1 MTAKTPRAAVLPI
14 RCVSA
19 LLFSVLMASCSATSS
34 DPTLGLAADTS
45 VEQPMARTNSLAG
58 EQDAYIQS
66 TPPAPAPKPMPSP
79 VAAAETRDEALPSTV
94 AFAGEDTSLSRAAV
108 AGFAKSDDGIPS
120 LASATLTVPAAK
132 PKPVVQEQPKAEE
145 VPTEQAP
152 AAAVAAQAVA
162 AAAPAEPSAPVET
175 PIENR
180 VGSAHGTAQ
189 AAAARPVV
197 MASAQSADEKRGFLS
212 GFFSANQSDNAP
224 APIHSAARA
233 PMVEQKAVTSRAAQT
248 KAAKVQ
254 LASVS
259 PSESTGAVRNDSA
272 NSLPGVRTTALFEI
286 TRKSGINDD
295 SDVDLHEGE
304 ESPVRVASVAG
315 MARLAPNG
323 LLKQTAEVDTTCLKP
338 ALVRVL
344 KSVEQHYGKKAVIT
358 SGYRD
363 PSRNQRA
370 RGARNSLHMYCA
382 AADVKIEG
390 VSKFE
395 LASYVRSMTGR
406 GGVGTYCHTDAVH
419 IDVGPER
426 DWNWR
431 CSRRK

>member
-1 MTAKTPRAAVLPI
+1 
-14 RCVSA
+14 
-19 LLFSVLMASCSATSS
+19 
-34 DPTLGLAADTS
+34 
-45 VEQPMARTNSLAG
+45 MARTNSLAG

-66 TPPAPAPKPMPSP
+66 TAPAPAPKPASTP
-79 VAAAETRDEALPSTV
+79 VATAQSQDEAMPSTV
-94 AFAGEDTSLSRAAV
+94 AFAGEETSLSRSAI
-108 AGFAKSDDGIPS
+108 AGFAQTNDGVPS

-132 PKPVVQEQPKAEE
+132 PKPVVQEQTKVVE
-145 VPTEQAP
+145 VPAEQAP
-152 AAAVAAQAVA
+152 AAEPAAQTVAVAASTVA
-162 AAAPAEPSAPVET
+162 AAPSSPA
-175 PIENR
+175 IENR
-180 VGSAHGTAQ
+180 VGSAHGTSPAVP
-189 AAAARPVV
+189 ARPVV
-197 MASAQSADEKRGFLS
+197 MASAQPTDEKRGFLS
-212 GFFSANQSDNAP
+212 GFFSANQSGNAP
-224 APIHSAARA
+224 APIREAARA
-233 PMVEQKAVTSRAAQT
+233 PMIAQKELTSRTAQAKT
-248 KAAKVQ
+248 EPKVQ
-254 LASVS
+254 LASIS
-259 PSESTGAVRNDSA
+259 PAESTGSVRNDSGS
-272 NSLPGVRTTALFEI
+272 SLPGVRTSALFEI

-295 SDVDLHEGE
+295 SDVDVHEGD
-304 ESPVRVASVAG
+304 ESPVRVASAAG

-323 LLKQTAEVDTTCLKP
+323 LLKQTADVDTACLKP
-338 ALVRVL
+338 SLVRVL

-395 LASYVRSMTGR
+395 LASYVRSMPGR